1 MSETAAKRKIKDSVF
16 TNLFSEPEYLL
27 KMYMALHPE
36 DTETGVT
43 DLKII
48 TLENVL
54 VNALYN
60 DLGFIANGRLIM
72 LVEAQSTYSANILY
86 RLLLYFAK
94 SLKEYIDSNAIDLYT
109 TAKAELPKPE
119 FYVIYTGNRSDKPD
133 TISLSNEFYSSSDIG
148 VDVTAKMLYGDNA
161 DIIGEY
167 VAFTK
172 IYDEQRRTYG
182 PTKQAVE
189 KTIAICKGKNIL
201 KEYLIRKEKE
211 VLDMYTLL
219 FDEEQIM
226 KNHDGQLRRELTKEL
241 TKEFSKRYEA
251 DIAALNASNAALN
264 ASNASQAAEIS
275 ALRAQIA
282 RMSSARA

>member
-1 MSETAAKRKIKDSVF
+1 MNEPTAKRKIKDSVF

-27 KMYMALHPE
+27 KMYRALHPE
-36 DTETGVT
+36 DTETCAA

-48 TLENVL
+48 TLENIL

-72 LVEAQSTYSANILY
+72 LVEAQATFSVNILY

-119 FYVIYTGNRSDKPD
+119 FYVIYTGNRIDKPD
-133 TISLSNEFYSSSDIG
+133 TISLSKEFYGTADIG

-172 IYDEQRRTYG
+172 IYDEQRKIYG
-182 PTKQAVE
+182 PTKQAIE
-189 KTIAICKGKNIL
+189 TTISICKDKNVL
-201 KEYLIRKEKE
+201 KEYLMRKEKE

-226 KNHDGQLRRELTKEL
+226 KNHDGQLRRELTRQLEK
-241 TKEFSKRYEA
+241 KYEA
-251 DIAALNASNAALN
+251 EFEAKYQKDIAVRDASI
-264 ASNASQAAEIS
+264 ASQAAEIS
-275 ALRAQIA
+275 ALRAEIA
-282 RMSSARA
+282 QMSSARV

>member
-1 MSETAAKRKIKDSVF
+1 
-16 TNLFSEPEYLL
+16 
-27 KMYMALHPE
+27 
-36 DTETGVT
+36 
-43 DLKII
+43 
-48 TLENVL
+48 
-54 VNALYN
+54 
-60 DLGFIANGRLIM
+60 M
-72 LVEAQSTYSANILY
+72 LVEAQATFSVNILY

-119 FYVIYTGNRSDKPD
+119 FYVIYTGNRIDKPD
-133 TISLSNEFYSSSDIG
+133 TISLSKEFYGSSDIG

-172 IYDEQRRTYG
+172 IYDEQRRIYG

-189 KTIAICKGKNIL
+189 KTISICKDKNVL
-201 KEYLIRKEKE
+201 KEYLTRKEKE

-241 TKEFSKRYEA
+241 SKRYEA
-251 DIAALNASNAALN
+251 DIAARDAEIAALK
-264 ASNASQAAEIS
+264 
-275 ALRAQIA
+275 AQLA
-282 RMSSARA
+282 QRSYARA